1 MKRYVIVI
9 LFTLVFGGLNAQ
21 DKSEQIMQH
30 YLQETGVPIT
40 NNNQVKLLFSGEEKF
55 DDLFNAIKQAKHH
68 IHLEYFNFRNDSI
81 AGVLFKHLSDK
92 VKEGVEVRALFDAFG
107 NSSNNRPLRNKHLE
121 QIRKQ
126 GIQIQKFDPLKFPW
140 LNHVLS
146 RDHRKIVIIDGK
158 IGYLGG
164 MNVADYYIHG
174 LPEVGEWRDVH
185 MRIEGDAVHTLQ
197 KIFLDVWNKNSKENI
212 DGPEYY
218 PNIANIPDS
227 IRQPIAIVD
236 RKPRK
241 TPKAM
246 RRAYVKAIDA
256 AEKNIQIINPYFVPT
271 TSIRKALK
279 RALKKGVEVEIMLP
293 LKSDIVL
300 TPEASFH
307 VGNKLRKK
315 GAKVY
320 LFKDGFHHSKVM
332 MVDSTFCTVG
342 TSNLNSRSLRYDYET
357 NAFIFSPIT
366 THQLND
372 MFAIDKESSIPLTK
386 EYWKQRSAWK
396 KFVGWFGNLLTPFI

>member
-1 MKRYVIVI
+1 MKRHVIVI
-9 LFTLVFGGLNAQ
+9 VFALVFGGLNAQ
-21 DKSEQIMQH
+21 DKSKQIMQH

-40 NNNQVKLLFSGEEKF
+40 TNNQIKLLFSGEEKF

-126 GIQIQKFDPLKFPW
+126 GIQILKFDPLKFPW

-158 IGYLGG
+158 TGYLGG

-185 MRIEGDAVHTLQ
+185 MRIEGDAVHALQ

-212 DGPEYY
+212 GGEEYY

-279 RALKKGVEVEIMLP
+279 RALKKGVEVEIMIP

-320 LFKDGFHHSKVM
+320 LFNDGFHHSKVM

>member
-1 MKRYVIVI
+1 MKRHIIVIV
-9 LFTLVFGGLNAQ
+9 FALVFGGLNAQ
-21 DKSEQIMQH
+21 DKSKQIMQH

-40 NNNQVKLLFSGEEKF
+40 TNNQIKLLFSGEEKF

-126 GIQIQKFDPLKFPW
+126 GIQILKFDPLKFPW

-158 IGYLGG
+158 TGYLGG

-185 MRIEGDAVHTLQ
+185 MRIEGDAVHALQ

-212 DGPEYY
+212 GGEEYY

-279 RALKKGVEVEIMLP
+279 RALKKGVEVEIMIP

-320 LFKDGFHHSKVM
+320 LFNDGFHHSKVM

>member
-218 PNIANIPDS
+218 PYIANIPDS

-315 GAKVY
+315 GAKVF

>member
-1 MKRYVIVI
+1 MKRHIIVIV
-9 LFTLVFGGLNAQ
+9 FALVFGGLNAQ
-21 DKSEQIMQH
+21 DKSKQIMQH

-40 NNNQVKLLFSGEEKF
+40 TNNQIKLLFSGEEKF

-126 GIQIQKFDPLKFPW
+126 GIQILKFDPLKFPW

-158 IGYLGG
+158 TGYLGG

-185 MRIEGDAVHTLQ
+185 MRIEGDAVHALQ

-212 DGPEYY
+212 GGEEYY
-218 PNIANIPDS
+218 PNIADIPDS

-279 RALKKGVEVEIMLP
+279 RALKKGVEVEIMIP

-320 LFKDGFHHSKVM
+320 LFNDGFHHSKVM